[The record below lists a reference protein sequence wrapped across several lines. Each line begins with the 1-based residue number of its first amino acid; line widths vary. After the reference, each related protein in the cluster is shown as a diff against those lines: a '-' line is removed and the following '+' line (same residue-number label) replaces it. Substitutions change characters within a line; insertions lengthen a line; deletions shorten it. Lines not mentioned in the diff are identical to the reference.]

1 MAKTMAEGAIKYG
14 TNNWQKGMPI
24 EDCLNHAIRHQY
36 LWLEGDRSEDH
47 LAHAACNLMMA
58 IHFLENPTCQPASKM
73 TS

>member
-1 MAKTMAEGAIKYG
+1 MAGLKAMAKTMAEGAIKYG
-14 TNNWQKGMPI
+14 ESNWQKGMPI

-58 IHFLENPTCQPASKM
+58 IHFLEKGHDS
-73 TS
+73 